1 MRYASVAL
9 DAAWGQV
16 YPSGVGALVHG
27 VNLTPGFAKVNVDGV
42 CANFRAVPLHIPP
55 NDEVMTLEQAVGAFI
70 QWPKGDICLELPA
83 PVSSTLR
90 ECPATVPS
98 PRELTAPKL
107 PAPKLPAPTWP
118 GASDAS
124 TPRAQSTLVKSTY
137 TKRGSKGK
145 SKKADSCSDIPF
157 LPLARKFALGEPLVE
172 RLDSPT
178 LGQACTTLHT
188 WYMEQANKSAEQRRS
203 GVTVKF
209 KEDHF
214 NHVHQDCV
222 FTVTFD
228 DLFCLFNLNELD
240 VSLIRCWTL

>member
-1 MRYASVAL
+1 M
-9 DAAWGQV
+9 
-16 YPSGVGALVHG
+16 VHG
-27 VNLTPGFAKVNVDGV
+27 ANPASGFAKVNVDGV
-42 CANFRAVPLHIPP
+42 CANFGDVPLHIPP

-107 PAPKLPAPTWP
+107 PAPTWP

-157 LPLARKFALGEPLVE
+157 MPLARKFALGEPLVE

-188 WYMEQANKSAEQRRS
+188 WYMEQANKTDEQRCS

-209 KEDHF
+209 KKVHF
-214 NHVHQDCV
+214 KHEAQDCI
-222 FTVTFD
+222 FTVTFE
-228 DLFCLFNLNELD
+228 DLYSLFNLDSLD
-240 VSLIRCWTL
+240 ALVMRCWAL